1 LARRIVGLAEVP
13 PGGHVL
19 EVGAGLGSL
28 TTVLASTGAEVVAV
42 EVDPRLVPAL
52 REVTDPNDN
61 VRVVVADAASA
72 DWNELLPG
80 PGPWTVVANLPYNVA
95 VPVVMRLLQ
104 DEPRVDRMLV
114 MVQREVGE
122 RLAAGPGD
130 LPFGAVSL
138 RVAYQADAR
147 VVRNVARSV
156 FWPRPNVD
164 SVLVALIRRPSPV
177 PAEEG
182 PLFRVIEEAFSQR
195 RKTMRG
201 ALVRLGLD
209 RAAAER
215 TLAGCGVDPSARPE
229 QLGLSEFACLAEAW
243 TRAGGTVR

>member
-1 LARRIVGLAEVP
+1 M
-13 PGGHVL
+13 
-19 EVGAGLGSL
+19 
-28 TTVLASTGAEVVAV
+28 
-42 EVDPRLVPAL
+42 DPRLVPAL
-52 REVTDPNDN
+52 QEVTEAYRNI
-61 VRVVVADAASA
+61 RVVVADAVSA

-95 VPVVMRLLQ
+95 VPVVMRLLK

-130 LPFGAVSL
+130 PPFGAVSL

-147 VVRNVARSV
+147 VVRSVARSV

-164 SVLVALIRRPSPV
+164 SVLVSLVRRPSPV
-177 PAEEG
+177 PAEER

-209 RAAAER
+209 RATAER
-215 TLAGCGVDPSARPE
+215 TLAACGVDPSARPE
-229 QLGLSEFACLAEAW
+229 QLGLSEFACLTEAW
-243 TRAGGTVR
+243 VRAGGTVE